1 MVGIAPGRLHRFT
14 VSVCTALG
22 SSDDEAV
29 LVADQLVRANQ
40 CGHDSHGVGMLPTY
54 VRCAKAGLL
63 RVGVDPVTVVD
74 NGPVVVIDGQ
84 HGFGQVMG
92 HRAMRSGIDRAA
104 EHGVALVGLRNSFHI
119 GRIGH
124 WGEQATAAGMAS
136 IHFVNVAAHE
146 PLVAPFAGSSARFGT
161 NPVCIAVPGSEPGE
175 PAVLLDMATS
185 TIALGKTRVA
195 LNRGESVPVGSVL
208 DADGRPSTD
217 PGVMWNEERPGAL
230 VAMGD
235 HKGSGLALM
244 CELLG
249 AALLGG
255 TTIDPSNERT
265 GAIINSM
272 LSIVIDPNAVGDR
285 DNLAFEA
292 ERFLAYVKGSAVR
305 DGFEEVLVPGEPE
318 ARARAARDREIDID
332 PTTCEQLD
340 EAAALAGAPPLA
352 HEA

>member
-1 MVGIAPGRLHRFT
+1 MAVITPGRLHRFT

-22 SSDDEAV
+22 SPDHEAV
-29 LVADQLVRANQ
+29 LVADQLVRANL

-54 VRCAKAGLL
+54 VRCATAGLL
-63 RVGVDPVTVVD
+63 HIGVDPVTVVD
-74 NGPVVVIDGQ
+74 NGPVVVLDGQ

-161 NPVCIAVPGSEPGE
+161 NPVCIAIPGNQPGE
-175 PAVLLDMATS
+175 PTVLLDMATS

-195 LNRGESVPVGSVL
+195 LNRGEHVALGTVL

-217 PGVMWNEERPGAL
+217 PGVMWDEKRPGAL

-272 LSIVIDPNAVGDR
+272 LSIVIDPNAVGGR
-285 DNLAFEA
+285 HNLAFEA
-292 ERFLAYVKGSAVR
+292 DRFLAYVKASAVR
-305 DGFEEVLVPGEPE
+305 EGFEEVLVPGEPE
-318 ARARAARDREIDID
+318 ARARAARAKEIDID
-332 PTTCEQLD
+332 PTTLEQLN
-340 EAAALAGAPPLA
+340 EAAALTGVPTLHP
-352 HEA
+352 EA